1 VNVEDQ
7 LRAAGRDITE
17 SVRELPRLTLPSQGP
32 RRVARER
39 RPRRWRAVLVPL
51 TAAVAV
57 LAVAIV
63 LVAVR
68 NLDTSR
74 PTRPATTALGATA
87 AVPRYYLA
95 LTSVMSPSPRKA
107 VVGDSR
113 TSRVLAT
120 ISPPHGGS
128 FSGVTA
134 AADDRTFLLDD
145 QLRITQPAGQPL
157 SDSVWYLLR
166 VTPGAAHPAALSRLL
181 RFSPGPGTVLGVA
194 LSPDGRELALMVQS
208 AAGVGLRIYSVA
220 TEKTLHWWTTPNELG
235 SDIPGMGENTLSL
248 AWTPDGRDL
257 TFTDTPQTITGGP
270 QVEDVRRLSVANS
283 GRDLLADSQVI
294 FRLPW
299 PSPFMCTNALVT
311 AGGGSVVCGTNS
323 QYVSTPTRACVRARL
338 DFVRYT
344 LAIGKLTTRVLA
356 THVGPCAEQAAT
368 ALWVA
373 PSGKTTIG
381 LLWTGRA
388 GTSLDITDTL
398 GLVANGRFTPL
409 ASAGV
414 SQSGTAQPGDI
425 AF

>member
-1 VNVEDQ
+1 
-7 LRAAGRDITE
+7 
-17 SVRELPRLTLPSQGP
+17 
-32 RRVARER
+32 
-39 RPRRWRAVLVPL
+39 
-51 TAAVAV
+51 
-57 LAVAIV
+57 
-63 LVAVR
+63 
-68 NLDTSR
+68 
-74 PTRPATTALGATA
+74 
-87 AVPRYYLA
+87 
-95 LTSVMSPSPRKA
+95 
-107 VVGDSR
+107 
-113 TSRVLAT
+113 
-120 ISPPHGGS
+120 
-128 FSGVTA
+128 
-134 AADDRTFLLDD
+134 
-145 QLRITQPAGQPL
+145 
-157 SDSVWYLLR
+157 
-166 VTPGAAHPAALSRLL
+166 
-181 RFSPGPGTVLGVA
+181 
-194 LSPDGRELALMVQS
+194 MVQS

-220 TEKTLHWWTTPNELG
+220 TEKTLHSWTTRNELG
-235 SDIPGMGENTLSL
+235 SDIPGVGENTLSL

-283 GRDLLADSQVI
+283 GRDLLADSRVI

-323 QYVSTPTRACVRARL
+323 QYVSTPTRACARARL

-356 THVGPCAEQAAT
+356 THVGPCAEQAST
-368 ALWVA
+368 ALWAA

-409 ASAGV
+409 PSAAV
-414 SQSGTAQPGDI
+414 SGSGTAQPGDI